1 MGRDRFPNRALLAF
15 CPGFLL
21 GTFLVLGPP
30 IQLWAQETSNI
41 LVLEP
46 EYRRAQ
52 GEHLAAYNA
61 LVALEGR
68 LNQAYEDLAR
78 ARNVGDQAAAEEALS
93 RVLQLSGM
101 QREATLRLNEKAEE
115 LTEARS
121 RLIQAYRQSVD
132 ELMAQADSTQEREA
146 REELR
151 AIVID
156 RNNRRLELL
165 AEEEPETAL
174 EPMQDLTISAT
185 DTRQDILRMAATL
198 EFRAEQHEAWL
209 EGIDQRLEE
218 LRQDLRRSRRVSDF
232 LSDMERFGD
241 TRLPVG
247 PPGTQTP
254 PPPDPNRL
262 PAEAD
267 SLGAEPRPMTLE
279 ERIRRLENLR
289 EQLEERIQLIRD
301 KAARFR
307 VLAGGGGPV

>member
-1 MGRDRFPNRALLAF
+1 MGRRRLRNRALVAF
-15 CPGFLL
+15 FRG
-21 GTFLVLGPP
+21 LVLGTVLFLFPTLP
-30 IQLWAQETSNI
+30 LWAQETSNI

-78 ARNVGDQAAAEEALS
+78 ARDAGDEAGAEEALS
-93 RVLQLSGM
+93 AVLRLSGE

-121 RLIQAYRQSVD
+121 RLIRAYRQKVD
-132 ELMAQADSTQEREA
+132 ELMAQVDSTQDRGA
-146 REELR
+146 REGLR

-156 RNNRRLELL
+156 NNNRRLELL
-165 AEEEPETAL
+165 AEEDPETVL

-185 DTRQDILRMAATL
+185 DTPRDILRMAGTL
-198 EFRAEQHEAWL
+198 DFRAEQHEAWL

-247 PPGTQTP
+247 PPGTQTT
-254 PPPDPNRL
+254 PPPDPDQL
-262 PAEAD
+262 PPGAD
-267 SLGAEPRPMTLE
+267 SLGVEPRPMTLE
-279 ERIRRLENLR
+279 ERIRRLEILR
-289 EQLEERIQLIRD
+289 GQLEERIQLIRE

-307 VLAGGGGPV
+307 VLAGGEGAV